1 MKRRGRGFVL
11 ALTIGFFSCWMAACG
26 SLGGKTKAQPSA
38 EEEIGS
44 EAPGTACRFRDFTA
58 EPVQVGCEPGATE
71 EETR

>member
-1 MKRRGRGFVL
+1 MRRRIRGFVL
-11 ALTIGFFSCWMAACG
+11 ALTIGFFSCWTAACG
-26 SLGGKTKAQPSA
+26 SLDGKTKALPST

-44 EAPGTACRFRDFTA
+44 EAPGSACRFRDLTA

>member
-1 MKRRGRGFVL
+1 MKRRDRGFVL

-44 EAPGTACRFRDFTA
+44 EAPGT
-58 EPVQVGCEPGATE
+58 GATE

>member
-1 MKRRGRGFVL
+1 MRRRSRGLLFAL
-11 ALTIGFFSCWMAACG
+11 AIGFFSCWMAACG
-26 SLGGKTKAQPSA
+26 SLGRKTKVLPST

-44 EAPGTACRFRDFTA
+44 EAPDGACRFRDLTA